1 VGGGTQGGLWTQLVS
16 DITGRSQ
23 EIRAQSI
30 GASYGAAFLAV
41 QLVAPASIDDWNPVR
56 ETVTPRAEAAE
67 SYGELYALYRDLY
80 PRTADTVHALA
91 ARQDR

>member
-1 VGGGTQGGLWTQLVS
+1 MS
-16 DITGRSQ
+16 P
-23 EIRAQSI
+23 
-30 GASYGAAFLAV
+30 
-41 QLVAPASIDDWNPVR
+41 PASIDDWNPVR